1 MVAMASAFKAMPKM
15 VRSSKIS
22 AEFNIDRA
30 ISTLS
35 RNKILTKTA
44 QLGLLSKLENAGF
57 TLTTAVPLLIFAEEN
72 DLIGVLEASSE
83 KVLPLI
89 GTAIELAPGLLPFA
103 AIALNTKPTVFFG
116 AAAASAGAAAAA
128 VFLIPDDNI
137 ALIAAQTLLALPLG
151 VLLPGGLAVGGLV
164 VGKIE
169 SL

>member
-1 MVAMASAFKAMPKM
+1 M
-15 VRSSKIS
+15 
-22 AEFNIDRA
+22 
-30 ISTLS
+30 
-35 RNKILTKTA
+35 
-44 QLGLLSKLENAGF
+44 
-57 TLTTAVPLLIFAEEN
+57 
-72 DLIGVLEASSE
+72 
-83 KVLPLI
+83 I

-151 VLLPGGLAVGGLV
+151 VLLPGGLAIGGLV